1 MIVVMKVLV
10 NWESGRSF
18 DQNDAHFGR
27 MTRFKCLFIG
37 TMGGGVVNEEVEGCF
52 VEASVVNAV

>member
-1 MIVVMKVLV
+1 MFLMRSVGRVFV

-27 MTRFKCLFIG
+27 MTSLKVCFIG
-37 TMGGGVVNEEVEGCF
+37 TVEG
-52 VEASVVNAV
+52 VAL